1 MTRVG
6 HFKKCR
12 VGLFNQFNKVSLKK
26 VRWVQLKKRKLEKVK
41 KSIAVQSKH
50 INMEQFK

>member
-12 VGLFNQFNKVSLKK
+12 VGLFNQFNKVYLKK
-26 VRWVQLKKRKLEKVK
+26 VIWVQF
-41 KSIAVQSKH
+41 
-50 INMEQFK
+50 NMEQLK